1 MRSTSR
7 RSIADPHV
15 RRSRIIHAP
24 EDTLD
29 WSPPWTL
36 SLVETLAK
44 ENGALI
50 AITGDPEPELFADL
64 DPARIAK
71 ARPRLVAEKMLQA
84 TGDGE
89 IAWTIVGYPNAGWAE
104 AVFGEPDVE
113 RLWDAVAIATRLYE
127 DDPVAA
133 WRAHVA
139 KLASERRS
147 STSGPSTACAS
158 AARAPISSSG

>member
-1 MRSTSR
+1 MDARRWSTSSR
-7 RSIADPHV
+7 R
-15 RRSRIIHAP
+15 
-24 EDTLD
+24 T
-29 WSPPWTL
+29 
-36 SLVETLAK
+36 
-44 ENGALI
+44 NGALI

-71 ARPRLVAEKMLQA
+71 ARPRLVAERMLKA

-113 RLWDAVAIATRLYE
+113 RLWEAVAIATRLDE

-133 WRAHVA
+133 WRAHIA
-139 KLASERRS
+139 KLQRARGDC
-147 STSGPSTACAS
+147 STSAASTRSAS
-158 AARAPISSSG
+158 AARAPTSPSG